1 MNDIAFSMAA
11 PLPGPAPEVAVSNDM
26 IKRGLIVAP
35 ILIAVCG
42 LIWGVNG
49 AASSAYGIAIVLVNF
64 ALAAGI
70 VAVTAKISL
79 RLMMGAILFGYLVRL
94 GLIFLAVY
102 VVKDAGW
109 ISLPALGAT
118 IIFTHLGL
126 LVWELKYVAMSLA
139 YPGLKPKPRPSAT
152 PSPTQ
157 PGTREYLAMLALE
170 FPPINEL
177 IRWRDIFPAS
187 TRSGSSPSSRRSSA
201 SSCSSL
207 PAARIR

>member
-1 MNDIAFSMAA
+1 MNDIAFSMTA

-26 IKRGLIVAP
+26 IKRGLVVAP
-35 ILIAVCG
+35 LLIAVCG

-49 AASSAYGIAIVLVNF
+49 ASSSAYAIAIVLVNF
-64 ALAAGI
+64 AMAAGI

-79 RLMMGAILFGYLVRL
+79 RMMMASILFGYLVRL

-102 VVKDAGW
+102 LVKDAGW

-139 YPGLKPKPRPSAT
+139 YPGLKPKP
-152 PSPTQ
+152 
-157 PGTREYLAMLALE
+157 
-170 FPPINEL
+170 
-177 IRWRDIFPAS
+177 
-187 TRSGSSPSSRRSSA
+187 SSSNTVSN
-201 SSCSSL
+201 
-207 PAARIR
+207 PAAQ